1 MAASAAHVAGMIG
14 EAFVDVPTAVWL
26 VEDPVERVAAVGGQF
41 VLVVEHALAHG
52 GVLTTGRDDAP
63 EGALVWFDR
72 TKDEPPI
79 PDYDARLR
87 AACGRH
93 YEAFAE
99 LDRIMDEQHPAEP
112 HLYVALVGVRADARG
127 RGIAAE
133 LFRDIHKGLDESG
146 TAAYLEAVSPRTAA
160 LYASL
165 GYRPHGEPFPI
176 GAGGPPLYPMWRPA
190 GG

>member
-1 MAASAAHVAGMIG
+1 MAASTGQVAGLLG

-26 VEDPVERVAAVGGQF
+26 VDDPAERIAAVGGQF
-41 VLVVEHALAHG
+41 AILVEHAAAHG
-52 GVLTTGRDDAP
+52 GIATAGRDGAL

-93 YEAFAE
+93 YDAFAE
-99 LDRIMDEQHPAEP
+99 LDRAMDEQHPAEP

-127 RGIAAE
+127 RGVAAQM
-133 LFRDIHKGLDESG
+133 LRGIHKGLDESG

-176 GAGGPPLYPMWRPA
+176 GPGGPQLYPMWRPA